1 MMLPFSR
8 AAMLALLCVPWSHAP
23 SRTQDVPTIDVG
35 KRTGR
40 SPFSFGNVINAVG
53 LSDGRAVVGDGK
65 EHAFRLVDFDK
76 NQMPML
82 GQPGDGPL
90 DYRAAGKVMNWHG
103 DTLLLTIWDPSA
115 GRMLVVS
122 PQGEL
127 VSSIPVPRPD
137 FGPQPEKGVLTYSS
151 PFAVDSSD
159 ASYYLVELLDSTISY
174 FELGNIL
181 RVGADGKQLVVDHI
195 RERGH
200 DQLKPRKSVVVM
212 PFMYHDDWALR
223 RDGLGARIVAD
234 TYQVVWFRDGHETG
248 RTGPI
253 PYTPIPVTAAEQAA
267 FRDSIIERWNPK
279 PALNDGS
286 GTPRPATASAGGAV
300 GIGGVPTTGD
310 NTPRNFT
317 PPPASTT
324 LRIPDL
330 GPYPDHKPAIPNS
343 RWQTVSFFDPAG
355 RLWIVRERAHSDNI
369 PHIDVVEEGKGVVAH
384 INLPKNTRIA
394 GFGPGAIYLVS
405 HDDNGD
411 WLERYPM
418 PQY

>member
-1 MMLPFSR
+1 MTLAFSR
-8 AAMLALLCVPWSHAP
+8 AAWLALLCVPWSHAA
-23 SRTQDVPTIDVG
+23 SRTQDVPTVEVG

-65 EHAFRLVDFDK
+65 ERAFRLVDFDK

-90 DYRAAGKVMNWHG
+90 DYRAAGKVMNGRG
-103 DTLLLTIWDPSA
+103 DTLLLTVYEPNA
-115 GRMLVVS
+115 NRMLVVS
-122 PQGEL
+122 PHGEL
-127 VSSIPVPRPD
+127 VSTIPVPLPD
-137 FGPQPEKGVLTYSS
+137 FGPNPENGIVTHS
-151 PFAVDSSD
+151 PAFGVDSSD

-174 FELGNIL
+174 FELGNIV
-181 RVGADGKQLVVDHI
+181 RIGADGKQLVVDHI

-234 TYQVVWFRDGHETG
+234 TYQVVWFRID
-248 RTGPI
+248 
-253 PYTPIPVTAAEQAA
+253 
-267 FRDSIIERWNPK
+267 RWNPK
-279 PALNDGS
+279 AAPDDGS
-286 GTPRPATASAGGAV
+286 GKPRTARTGAGGTVRAS
-300 GIGGVPTTGD
+300 GATTGD

-317 PPPASTT
+317 PPPASTA
-324 LRIPDL
+324 LRIPDM

-343 RWQTVSFFDPAG
+343 HWQTVSMFDPAG
-355 RLWIVRERAHSDNI
+355 RLWIVRERAHGDNI
-369 PHIDVVEEGKGVVAH
+369 PHIDVVEEGKSVVAH
-384 INLPKNTRIA
+384 VNLPKNTRLA
-394 GFGPGAIYLVS
+394 GFGPGVVYLVF

-411 WLERYPM
+411 WLERYPQ
-418 PQY
+418 PTF